1 MVDSIQ
7 RILIIKPSSMGDII
21 HGLLVAEAIQAQL
34 PNVSIDWVV
43 RREFAEL
50 VDAASVIDQTFIFK
64 RTGGIRGFVRLM
76 RAIRAQRYDV
86 VIDLQGLA
94 RTGILTRVARA
105 PRKLGRSDAREC
117 AWLGYTESTP
127 RIT

>member
-7 RILIIKPSSMGDII
+7 RILIIKPSSIGDII

-94 RTGILTRVARA
+94 RTGILTRAARA
-105 PRKLGRSDAREC
+105 PA
-117 AWLGYTESTP
+117 
-127 RIT
+127 